1 MRPASLGDKGYIV
14 TFRTTDPLYL
24 LDLSNPADPF
34 VASELK
40 IDGYSDYLHPVGDNY
55 LLGIGK
61 DAIAVDGGDEGRG
74 AWYQGVKLSLIDI
87 TNPSTPY
94 EKQKITIGKRG
105 TETAVSQSHHALTTL
120 QQGNNLQVALPVSL
134 HNGTTDYPSGP
145 STYYNWTQDELYRL
159 NINTQTGVMQ
169 ALAPIVSETA
179 SAADPY
185 SYSSYQWSNDR
196 SVMIGEFI
204 HYLHGDKVISQ
215 AW

>member
-1 MRPASLGDKGYIV
+1 LV
-14 TFRTTDPLYL
+14 TFRRTDPLYV
-24 LDLSNPADPF
+24 LDLSKPADPYII
-34 VASELK
+34 SELE
-40 IDGYSDYLHPVGDNY
+40 IDGFSDYLHPIGDNY

-61 DAIAVDGGDEGRG
+61 DG
-74 AWYQGVKLSLIDI
+74 GVKLSLIDL
-87 TNPSTPY
+87 TDPSHPY
-94 EKQKITIGKRG
+94 EKQKIIIGKTG
-105 TETAVSQSHHALTTL
+105 TDTAVSQTHHAFTSL
-120 QQGNNLQVALPVSL
+120 QQGNNLQVALPVSWYERE
-134 HNGTTDYPSGP
+134 DYR
-145 STYYNWTQDELYRL
+145 WTQDELYRL

-185 SYSSYQWSNDR
+185 SYSSYQWPNDR